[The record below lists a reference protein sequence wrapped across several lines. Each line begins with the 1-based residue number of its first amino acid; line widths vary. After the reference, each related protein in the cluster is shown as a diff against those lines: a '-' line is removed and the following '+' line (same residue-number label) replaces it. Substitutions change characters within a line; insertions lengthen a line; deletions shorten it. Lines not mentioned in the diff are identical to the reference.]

1 MTSSTKLSRRKFLH
15 RGAAL
20 AAAGAAAPCFIPS
33 GVLAAQGRPGANDRI
48 GLGGIGIGR
57 QGSSDLKN
65 AVKHPDVRL
74 IGIAD
79 VNLKRAKDLVAK
91 YGGEAYQDYR
101 RLLERKDVDA
111 ILTATPDHW
120 RAIVSIHS
128 CQAGKDVYAE
138 KPMTLTIRE
147 GRLMVEA
154 VRKYKRVFQ
163 TGSQQ
168 RSMEANRYGCEL
180 VRNGRIGKIQLVIG
194 HNYPSPWECGLP
206 AQPVP
211 GELDWDMWCGPNEVV
226 PFNADLYAPRAKPGW
241 ISFRP
246 YSGGEMT
253 GWGAHGLDQI
263 QWALGMDESGP
274 VEIWVEGPKYNPPT
288 YTQPES
294 RTRGETI
301 CSRPMIFYRYANGIT
316 VKLDNGNPGGA
327 IFIGDK
333 GKLEIFRARVTSNPP
348 ELVKEPIRDGE
359 IHLYKSDDHTRN
371 WLDCVKSREKPVAD
385 VEIGHRS
392 TTVCHLGNIARWLGR
407 RLRWDP
413 VKEIFPDDPEAN
425 LYLDRPR
432 RKPYLL
438 PETV

>member
-1 MTSSTKLSRRKFLH
+1 
-15 RGAAL
+15 
-20 AAAGAAAPCFIPS
+20 
-33 GVLAAQGRPGANDRI
+33 
-48 GLGGIGIGR
+48 
-57 QGSSDLKN
+57 
-65 AVKHPDVRL
+65 
-74 IGIAD
+74 
-79 VNLKRAKDLVAK
+79 
-91 YGGEAYQDYR
+91 
-101 RLLERKDVDA
+101 
-111 ILTATPDHW
+111 
-120 RAIVSIHS
+120 
-128 CQAGKDVYAE
+128 
-138 KPMTLTIRE
+138 
-147 GRLMVEA
+147 
-154 VRKYKRVFQ
+154 
-163 TGSQQ
+163 
-168 RSMEANRYGCEL
+168 
-180 VRNGRIGKIQLVIG
+180 LVIG